1 MHTTPLSLGGPV
13 HARSL
18 RFPTSLLAGALLLGA
33 SGCTSDNEI
42 KAIVIENTAVVT
54 GDFDRVEESLARNSV
69 KHELFEGYI
78 SNAIYEDDVDP
89 DVMNP
94 KVESLWRG
102 SNVDGDP
109 LVVDYDAI
117 FINSGSRGL
126 GEYVYNGV
134 DADDDFLLD
143 PAINRSM
150 FEFHIRGGVLVVSD
164 WGYDLV
170 ESLWP
175 EKISFLDE
183 DDGPDAAQAG
193 LDDSVTADITDPELA
208 KNANSDV
215 LDLQFDYS
223 HWTVMRAVSSDV
235 TVHLVGDVTYRD
247 RAGQG
252 AQTLT
257 DVPLL
262 VSFPAEQ
269 GRVIVSSF
277 AWKAQNPGVTDV
289 ILATLLAEMQ
299 VEVIADQ
306 TAAEPEEAE

>member
-1 MHTTPLSLGGPV
+1 M
-13 HARSL
+13 
-18 RFPTSLLAGALLLGA
+18 
-33 SGCTSDNEI
+33 
-42 KAIVIENTAVVT
+42 
-54 GDFDRVEESLARNSV
+54 
-69 KHELFEGYI
+69 
-78 SNAIYEDDVDP
+78 
-89 DVMNP
+89 
-94 KVESLWRG
+94 
-102 SNVDGDP
+102 
-109 LVVDYDAI
+109 
-117 FINSGSRGL
+117 
-126 GEYVYNGV
+126 
-134 DADDDFLLD
+134 
-143 PAINRSM
+143 
-150 FEFHIRGGVLVVSD
+150 
-164 WGYDLV
+164 
-170 ESLWP
+170 
-175 EKISFLDE
+175 
-183 DDGPDAAQAG
+183 
-193 LDDSVTADITDPELA
+193 
-208 KNANSDV
+208 

-247 RAGQG
+247 RSGQG

>member
-1 MHTTPLSLGGPV
+1 VATKPRSPLPSAP
-13 HARSL
+13 
-18 RFPTSLLAGALLLGA
+18 LLVLCAGAA
-33 SGCTSDNEI
+33 FGCKPDNEL
-42 KAIVIENTAVVT
+42 KAIVIENTAVIT

-69 KHELFEGYI
+69 KHDLFEGYI
-78 SNAIYEDDVDP
+78 SNAIYEEDVDP
-89 DVMNP
+89 SIMNP
-94 KVESLWRG
+94 KVEALWR
-102 SNVDGDP
+102 STNEDGNP
-109 LVVDYDAI
+109 LTADYDAI
-117 FINSGSRGL
+117 FVNSGSRGL

-134 DADDDFLLD
+134 DTDDDFLSD
-143 PAINRSM
+143 PAIDKAM

-175 EKISFLDE
+175 DKISFLDE
-183 DDGPDAAQAG
+183 GDGFDAAQAG
-193 LDDSVTADITDPELA
+193 LDDSITAEVTDPELA
-208 KNANSDV
+208 RNANSDF

-223 HWTVMRAVSSDV
+223 HWTVMRGVSSDV
-235 TVHLVGDVTYRD
+235 NVHLTGDVTYRD
-247 RAGQG
+247 SLGQG

-262 VSFPAEQ
+262 VSFPVEQ

-289 ILATLLAEMQ
+289 LLATLLAEMQ

-306 TAAEPEEAE
+306 TAEVTQ